1 MVRCALSILMFKKSV
16 PYKNLNYRHTLTTL
30 HPCPLDFPQTFMVLF
45 PSLFFVCSMKKKI
58 IIIECRYMTACSYI
72 NQPI

>member
-30 HPCPLDFPQTFMVLF
+30 HSCPLDFP
-45 PSLFFVCSMKKKI
+45 
-58 IIIECRYMTACSYI
+58 
-72 NQPI
+72 